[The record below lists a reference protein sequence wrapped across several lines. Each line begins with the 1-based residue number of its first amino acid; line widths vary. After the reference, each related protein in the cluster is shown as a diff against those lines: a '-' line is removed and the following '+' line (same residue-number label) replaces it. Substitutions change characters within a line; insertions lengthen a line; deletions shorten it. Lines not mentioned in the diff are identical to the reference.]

1 MRQVLH
7 HMCFHLVLCLLAFSA
22 CSMNPNDT
30 SNTAI
35 TITDSLEREIVLKA
49 LPERII
55 IAGKANF
62 MINDAVY
69 LFPQAPERIVAL
81 TQARQGTQQFISSLD
96 ANYEQKARFT
106 LDSSAEEIA
115 ASYEQLER
123 EFGRRGNELGELRK
137 ITDDILKAQLS
148 PTKQAESEDGITSET
163 LLDDPQAAIDRAIA
177 NSPEVKALRADKA
190 ETASNVALER
200 LKTDHPD
207 AGAVIA
213 SPDFNAWINA
223 IPSRAARYATA
234 DNVQDFDVANEL
246 IATFKE
252 VHPVSTPTPEQTAA
266 ADAARQAELDGVR
279 GAKPGASNPGTKQKG
294 KILLRADLM
303 RLRQSDPDR
312 YNRLGPQIEKAY
324 AENRVR

>member
-1 MRQVLH
+1 MTKVNDGNEPVETEDVIDL
-7 HMCFHLVLCLLAFSA
+7 FADGADEALVDEVVIEDTAGEELEEDEGKEAPAAASA
-22 CSMNPNDT
+22 IPSKF
-30 SNTAI
+30 
-35 TITDSLEREIVLKA
+35 V
-49 LPERII
+49 
-55 IAGKANF
+55 GK
-62 MINDAVY
+62 
-69 LFPQAPERIVAL
+69 
-81 TQARQGTQQFISSLD
+81 
-96 ANYEQKARFT
+96 
-106 LDSSAEEIA
+106 SAEEIA

-148 PTKQAESEDGITSET
+148 PTKQAESEGGITSET

>member
-1 MRQVLH
+1 MTKVNDGNEPVETEDVIDL
-7 HMCFHLVLCLLAFSA
+7 FADGADEALVDEVVIEDTAGEELEEDEGKEAPAAASA
-22 CSMNPNDT
+22 IPSKF
-30 SNTAI
+30 
-35 TITDSLEREIVLKA
+35 V
-49 LPERII
+49 
-55 IAGKANF
+55 GK
-62 MINDAVY
+62 
-69 LFPQAPERIVAL
+69 
-81 TQARQGTQQFISSLD
+81 
-96 ANYEQKARFT
+96 
-106 LDSSAEEIA
+106 SAEEIA

-266 ADAARQAELDGVR
+266 ASSARQAELDGVR

-312 YNRLGPQIEKAY
+312 YSRLGPQIEKAY
-324 AENRVR
+324 AEGRVR

>member
-1 MRQVLH
+1 MTKVNDGNEPVETEDVIDL
-7 HMCFHLVLCLLAFSA
+7 FADGADEALVDEVVIEDTAGEELEEDEGKEAPAAASA
-22 CSMNPNDT
+22 IPSKF
-30 SNTAI
+30 
-35 TITDSLEREIVLKA
+35 V
-49 LPERII
+49 
-55 IAGKANF
+55 GK
-62 MINDAVY
+62 
-69 LFPQAPERIVAL
+69 
-81 TQARQGTQQFISSLD
+81 
-96 ANYEQKARFT
+96 
-106 LDSSAEEIA
+106 SAEEIA

>member
-1 MRQVLH
+1 MTKVNDGNEPVETEDVIDL
-7 HMCFHLVLCLLAFSA
+7 FADGADEALVNEVVIEDTTGEELEEDEGKEAPAAASA
-22 CSMNPNDT
+22 IPSKF
-30 SNTAI
+30 
-35 TITDSLEREIVLKA
+35 V
-49 LPERII
+49 
-55 IAGKANF
+55 GK
-62 MINDAVY
+62 
-69 LFPQAPERIVAL
+69 
-81 TQARQGTQQFISSLD
+81 
-96 ANYEQKARFT
+96 
-106 LDSSAEEIA
+106 SAEEIA

-137 ITDDILKAQLS
+137 ITDDSLKAQLS
-148 PTKQAESEDGITSET
+148 PTKQAESEGGITSET

-223 IPSRAARYATA
+223 IPSRAARYAKA

>member
-1 MRQVLH
+1 MTKVNDGNEPVETEDVIDL
-7 HMCFHLVLCLLAFSA
+7 FADGADEALVDEVVIEDTAGEELEEDEGKEAPAAASA
-22 CSMNPNDT
+22 IPSKF
-30 SNTAI
+30 
-35 TITDSLEREIVLKA
+35 V
-49 LPERII
+49 
-55 IAGKANF
+55 GK
-62 MINDAVY
+62 
-69 LFPQAPERIVAL
+69 
-81 TQARQGTQQFISSLD
+81 
-96 ANYEQKARFT
+96 
-106 LDSSAEEIA
+106 SAEEIA

-148 PTKQAESEDGITSET
+148 PTKQAESEGGITSET

-223 IPSRAARYATA
+223 IPSRAARYAKA

>member
-1 MRQVLH
+1 MTKVNDGNEPVETEDVIDL
-7 HMCFHLVLCLLAFSA
+7 FADGADEALVDEVVIEDTAGEELEEDEGKEAPAAASA
-22 CSMNPNDT
+22 IPSKF
-30 SNTAI
+30 
-35 TITDSLEREIVLKA
+35 V
-49 LPERII
+49 
-55 IAGKANF
+55 GK
-62 MINDAVY
+62 
-69 LFPQAPERIVAL
+69 
-81 TQARQGTQQFISSLD
+81 
-96 ANYEQKARFT
+96 
-106 LDSSAEEIA
+106 SAEEIA

-223 IPSRAARYATA
+223 IPSRAARYAKA